1 MEIKKEKKSWLNNAV
16 LFIISLI
23 IAVFL
28 LSIIGSIFNWQG
40 EYSKLN
46 LVTGNI
52 ESTLVTVESLFSREG
67 IRYIIGNVLSIFMS
81 FTPLIMFLFSMI
93 GIGFAEKTGLFKAVF
108 FFL

>member
-67 IRYIIGNVLSIFMS
+67 IRYIIG
-81 FTPLIMFLFSMI
+81 
-93 GIGFAEKTGLFKAVF
+93 KCK
-108 FFL
+108 